1 MKKIVTASLF
11 AMSVSLGFAG
21 QAFSQTKPLTLD
33 TPIEQIAANPE
44 GKKVLEADLKNP
56 KTGRSIFDNPM
67 YEQFKSMSLKQLQPM
82 APKAVTDERLEKVA
96 EDLAKLQAQ

>member
-1 MKKIVTASLF
+1 MKKIISAGLF
-11 AMSVSLGFAG
+11 AIGLGFAG
-21 QAFSQTKPLTLD
+21 LSFAQTKPLTID
-33 TPIEQIAANPE
+33 TPIEQIAANPA
-44 GKKVLEADLKNP
+44 GKEILAADLKNP
-56 KTGRSIFDNPM
+56 KTGKSIFDNPM